1 MEVNEVMRRFGFGL
15 LLAMILTAAAMVLMA
30 LPVGAGGSPPCCFS

>member
-1 MEVNEVMRRFGFGL
+1 MRRFGFGL
-15 LLAMILTAAAMVLMA
+15 LLAMILTVAAMVLMA

>member
-1 MEVNEVMRRFGFGL
+1 MRRIGFGL
-15 LLAMILTAAAMVLMA
+15 LLAMILTMAAMVLMA

>member
-1 MEVNEVMRRFGFGL
+1 MVMRKFGFSV
-15 LLAMILTAAAMVLMA
+15 AFATILTMAAMVLMA

>member
-1 MEVNEVMRRFGFGL
+1 MRKFGVSL
-15 LLAMILTAAAMVLMA
+15 LFSTILTMAALVLMA